1 VSNGPRRRS
10 NARPAHD
17 RLYVARVRRTE
28 LGDSGEHVVALE
40 LLRDGDVAEL
50 ADGDEFVTVYL
61 SVDPFLPPSK
71 VGPD

>member
-1 VSNGPRRRS
+1 M
-10 NARPAHD
+10 
-17 RLYVARVRRTE
+17 RRTE